1 MRIQKGFD
9 PIVTALRTGRGS
21 NEKRE
26 VMRFLTVA
34 VTIRLSDSD
43 LSRLEKPPYTQ
54 QRRDIFSNFSYV
66 SVSHLCICKFY
77 EKIC

>member
-1 MRIQKGFD
+1 MRIQIDFD

-54 QRRDIFSNFSYV
+54 QKKDIFPRLFI
-66 SVSHLCICKFY
+66 CIYKPLTYKFY
-77 EKIC
+77 EKSW